1 MSQPSLVSWEAV
13 GQVVVSPGQARHRL
27 PALSQSVFQAR
38 GIPNILRGLCARLA
52 LGLQPAPCT
61 WLVVGGNESEAW
73 IYRTAR
79 PLQRGQAK
87 RASWASGWGN

>member
-1 MSQPSLVSWEAV
+1 MASGRLSQGSQEGRVSAKSCELEAV

-52 LGLQPAPCT
+52 L
-61 WLVVGGNESEAW
+61 
-73 IYRTAR
+73 AR
-79 PLQRGQAK
+79 SPPHARGWWW
-87 RASWASGWGN
+87 RERE